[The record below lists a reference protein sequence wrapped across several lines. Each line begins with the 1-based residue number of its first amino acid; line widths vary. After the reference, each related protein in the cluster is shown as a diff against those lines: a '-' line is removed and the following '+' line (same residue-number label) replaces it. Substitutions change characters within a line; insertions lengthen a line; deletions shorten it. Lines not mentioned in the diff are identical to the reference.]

1 MLKVVDQ
8 NVALL
13 AYYNSIVAVVL
24 FIPFIMMNN
33 ELQMIIEHLSDLN
46 FWLIMSTSGIFG
58 LLICIV
64 TNLQIQYT
72 SPLTHNISGTAK
84 ACSQTVLATYIYEQ
98 HKTFSWWLSNMI
110 VLVSS
115 AIYTFVRQQ
124 EMKETFRQNQQPVI
138 ATETDTGKG
147 QINI

>member
-1 MLKVVDQ
+1 
-8 NVALL
+8 
-13 AYYNSIVAVVL
+13 
-24 FIPFIMMNN
+24 
-33 ELQMIIEHLSDLN
+33 
-46 FWLIMSTSGIFG
+46 MSTSGIFG
-58 LLICIV
+58 LLISIV

-98 HKTFSWWLSNMI
+98 HKTFSWWLSNAI